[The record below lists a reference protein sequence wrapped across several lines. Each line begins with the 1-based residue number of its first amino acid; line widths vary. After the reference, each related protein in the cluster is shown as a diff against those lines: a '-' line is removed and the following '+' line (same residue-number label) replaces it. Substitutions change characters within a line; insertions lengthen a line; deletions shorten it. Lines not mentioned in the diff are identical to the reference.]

1 MKGVK
6 LDNIIVPENVQQSIS
21 SLTAMLK
28 EGMASSVKEEP
39 EKSLKVLDEMRN
51 YQAQEICKT
60 ETDTQTLVKINSG
73 DSKITKNDI
82 RNVQNAT
89 IQSVDSI
96 AHLFEAHAKLN
107 VLKEESNIAIELYDE
122 QMHALQKKFKLIIE
136 GVNNKSVV
144 LRETMKQ
151 LNTTQEANKL
161 KETLLSLSDGEILLS
176 KREIDEFLNDNKIIE
191 L

>member
-1 MKGVK
+1 M
-6 LDNIIVPENVQQSIS
+6 PEKVQQGIS

-28 EGMASSVKEEP
+28 EGMVSSVKGES

-176 KREIDEFLNDNKIIE
+176 KKEIDEFLNDNKIIE

>member
-1 MKGVK
+1 
-6 LDNIIVPENVQQSIS
+6 
-21 SLTAMLK
+21 
-28 EGMASSVKEEP
+28 
-39 EKSLKVLDEMRN
+39 
-51 YQAQEICKT
+51 
-60 ETDTQTLVKINSG
+60 
-73 DSKITKNDI
+73 
-82 RNVQNAT
+82 
-89 IQSVDSI
+89 
-96 AHLFEAHAKLN
+96 
-107 VLKEESNIAIELYDE
+107 
-122 QMHALQKKFKLIIE
+122 MHALQKKFKLIIE